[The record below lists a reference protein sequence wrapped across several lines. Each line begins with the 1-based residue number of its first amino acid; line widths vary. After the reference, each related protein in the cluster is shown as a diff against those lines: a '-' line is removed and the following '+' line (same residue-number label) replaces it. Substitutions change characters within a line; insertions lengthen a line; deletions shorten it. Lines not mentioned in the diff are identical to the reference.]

1 MTTSKLLIT
10 GATGFIGFRTLIEA
24 LDAGYIIRVAVRSEL
39 GSKALLSN
47 AKIFEFASKGKLSF
61 IEVPDI
67 LHKDAY
73 VMALKDVT
81 YAIHIASP
89 IPLPFRDPQT
99 DIIDPTV
106 QGSANILE
114 AALKTP
120 SLRRIVL
127 TSSIV
132 ANMPFPHVT
141 EDPPFITANSR
152 VPDIEGQTKDVFS
165 AYCAAKIATLNA
177 TDAFV
182 EEHKPHFDVVK
193 VFPGFVYGRDQRAT
207 DINSLMSGSNRLV
220 LAILLGQT
228 FDQPRLAG
236 AAHVDDVA
244 KVHVLALDKKLAGT
258 HDLGVTAPM
267 VYEDAFEIVK
277 KHFPKEVEKGVF
289 KQGGQPS
296 LQINW
301 NAEKTEELFELK
313 FKTYEDMVLDI
324 TRQYL
329 EFSGNAV

>member
-1 MTTSKLLIT
+1 M
-10 GATGFIGFRTLIEA
+10 
-24 LDAGYIIRVAVRSEL
+24 
-39 GSKALLSN
+39 
-47 AKIFEFASKGKLSF
+47 
-61 IEVPDI
+61 
-67 LHKDAY
+67 
-73 VMALKDVT
+73 T

-89 IPLPFRDPQT
+89 IPLPFRNPQT

-120 SLRRIVL
+120 SLRRIVI

-132 ANMPFPHVT
+132 ANMPFPHAT
-141 EDPPFITANSR
+141 EDPPLITANSR

-193 VFPGFVYGRDQRAT
+193 VFPGFVYGKDQRAT
-207 DINSLMSGSNRLV
+207 DRKLLMSGSNRLI

-244 KVHVLALDKKLAGT
+244 KVHVLALEKEKAGT

-277 KHFPKEVEKGVF
+277 KYFPKEVKEGVF
-289 KQGGQPS
+289 KQGSQPS
-296 LQINW
+296 LKINW

-313 FKTYEDMVLDI
+313 FKTYEDMVLDV

-329 EFSGNAV
+329 EFSEKVA